1 MYSKNYVKKIKKGRA
16 GVKKERLVER
26 KENGKKLIGKAKIK
40 KKSLAIRTY
49 ENFLIKKMDTI
60 PQGHK

>member
-1 MYSKNYVKKIKKGRA
+1 MKKGRA

-40 KKSLAIRTY
+40 KKNLAIRTY

>member
-1 MYSKNYVKKIKKGRA
+1 MKKERA
-16 GVKKERLVER
+16 RVKKEGLVER
-26 KENGKKLIGKAKIK
+26 KENGKKFIGKAKIK
-40 KKSLAIRTY
+40 KKTLAIRTY

>member
-1 MYSKNYVKKIKKGRA
+1 MYNETYVKKMKKERA
-16 GVKKERLVER
+16 GVKKEGLVAR
-26 KENGKKLIGKAKIK
+26 KEKGKKLIGKAKIK

-49 ENFLIKKMDTI
+49 ENFLIRKMDTI

>member
-1 MYSKNYVKKIKKGRA
+1 M
-16 GVKKERLVER
+16 KKERARIKKEGLVER
-26 KENGKKLIGKAKIK
+26 YENGKKFIGKAKIK
-40 KKSLAIRTY
+40 KKKTLAIRTY